1 MQEFKKSNQ
10 IGNKQYADI
19 TKPSQSRPIS
29 TSKPSTISM
38 TAKGVPHLPLGSK
51 LNYKAYAQ
59 ESEGDPTTHSARRN
73 QKNTSKERQQSITDA
88 TKK

>member
-1 MQEFKKSNQ
+1 
-10 IGNKQYADI
+10 
-19 TKPSQSRPIS
+19 
-29 TSKPSTISM
+29 M